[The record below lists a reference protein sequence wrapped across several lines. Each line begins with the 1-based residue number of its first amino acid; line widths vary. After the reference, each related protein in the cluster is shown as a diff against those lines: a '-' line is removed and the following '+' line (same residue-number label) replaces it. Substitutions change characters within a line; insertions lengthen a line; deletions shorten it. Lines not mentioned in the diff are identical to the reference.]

1 MGNRRTL
8 IAAAAVILAAVAG
21 IGVYF
26 YVSSADT
33 RAQRDTSLVEAFVA
47 GQDISKGTSGD
58 NAVAGGMIQTAKV
71 LRGSVPPDA
80 VTDTSTLKGK
90 VAASTISSR
99 QFITAASFVA
109 PSEGGGGSLAASISN
124 KGLVAVT
131 VSVDAAHGVADS
143 IAPGDHV
150 DVAIAGNLGAQYLLQ
165 DIPVLSVGTQTSAS
179 ASSTV
184 GGAAAQP
191 AGGTGAG
198 LVTFEVTPAQA
209 LQVVSANQS
218 GTLYL
223 TLHALAADGSGAAVS
238 ASGQ

>member
-1 MGNRRTL
+1 VGNRRTL

-21 IGVYF
+21 IGVYS

-58 NAVAGGMIQTAKV
+58 GAVAGGMIETAKV
-71 LRGSVPPDA
+71 LRGSVPADA

-90 VAASTISSR
+90 VASATISAK
-99 QFITAASFVA
+99 QFITQSSFVA
-109 PSEGGGGSLAASISN
+109 PSQGGGGSLAASISS
-124 KGLVAVT
+124 KDLVAVT
-131 VSVDAAHGVADS
+131 VSVDAAHGVANS

-150 DVAIAGNLGAQYLLQ
+150 DVAIVGSAGAQYLLQ
-165 DIPVLSVGTQTSAS
+165 DIPVLAVGTQVSS
-179 ASSTV
+179 ASSTAV
-184 GGAAAQP
+184 TQP
-191 AGGTGAG
+191 ATGTGTG

-223 TLHALAADGSGAAVS
+223 TLHALAADTPGASGAAVS

>member
-21 IGVYF
+21 IGVYL

-47 GQDISKGTSGD
+47 GQDIPKGTTGD
-58 NAVAGGMIQTAKV
+58 SAVAGGMITTAKV

-90 VAASTISSR
+90 VAAATISDR
-99 QFITAASFVA
+99 QFITGSTFVA

-131 VSVDAAHGVADS
+131 VSVDSAHGVADA

-150 DVAIAGNLGAQYLLQ
+150 DVAVVGSLGAQYLLQ
-165 DIPVLSVGTQTSAS
+165 DIPVLAVGTQTP
-179 ASSTV
+179 T
-184 GGAAAQP
+184 AAQP
-191 AGGTGAG
+191 STSATSGAG

-209 LQVVSANQS
+209 LQVVAANQS

-223 TLHALAADGSGAAVS
+223 TLHALSADAPGGSGAAVS
-238 ASGQ
+238 TSGR